1 MCGAEADD
9 DNKETSRHDE
19 RDTQRITLPQK
30 LKCDEK
36 GAEESSDS
44 KGPKAK
50 NPHR

>member
-9 DNKETSRHDE
+9 DNKETNRHDE
-19 RDTQRITLPQK
+19 RDTQRITLPLK

-44 KGPKAK
+44 KGPKEE